1 MTPIETVQAMLDEIE
16 SCAAAPVRG
25 LDKMWRTKVLT
36 EGRALLAQMQ
46 AEPRTGNKGQAM
58 TLPTQHLIGKLR
70 HTQRAMRETAKLMRE
85 AGVEQHPD
93 EMDGAANIIDSWIAG
108 IQIAAAPQEPRDA

>member
-1 MTPIETVQAMLDEIE
+1 MTPIETVQAMLEEIE

-25 LDKMWRTKVLT
+25 LDKMWRNKVLT

-46 AEPRTGNKGQAM
+46 NV